1 MDVYEKYYEKLLVAL
16 PMDDVMFTA
25 KLFSHDLL
33 PGDLKQQVQ
42 SKNTSAEKALY
53 FLDNKINPDVTIG
66 VLTSFDTLLKIIE
79 NWESDGLKELAKE
92 IRTTLR
98 KGTTL
103 G

>member
-1 MDVYEKYYEKLLVAL
+1 
-16 PMDDVMFTA
+16 MFTA